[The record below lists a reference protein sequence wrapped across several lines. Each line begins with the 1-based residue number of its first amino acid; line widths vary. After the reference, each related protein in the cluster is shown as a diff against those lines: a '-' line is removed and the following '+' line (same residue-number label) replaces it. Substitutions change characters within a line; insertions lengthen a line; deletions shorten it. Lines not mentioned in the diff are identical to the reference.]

1 MSETRP
7 LRVLVVDDSVLH
19 RQTISELLKGAP
31 DVEIVGKA
39 ANGEEALR
47 MCALVHPDLITLDL
61 EMPRM
66 DGFTFLR
73 FLMARQ
79 PTPVIVISSQSQR
92 ENVFKALELGALD
105 FVSRPTGGPSEIA
118 KVRDELLSKV
128 SVVRSLRPVSRQTAL
143 RPTTGAFMLG
153 GGARSRV
160 PTPTPLPPATTAGPA
175 RIAPKRLVVIAASTG
190 GPQAILELVGRLP
203 ATTQLGIVIAQH
215 MPERFTKTFA
225 ERLHRRTSL
234 RIAEGED
241 GAWIEAGTVWICPG
255 GRASEIVMDS
265 SGVPRLRV
273 LATDSS
279 DRYVPSADRLFR
291 SVEAAG
297 IQNVLAV
304 VLTGM
309 GDDGAAALPGLDR
322 VGAEIWVESA
332 ESAIVDGMPACA
344 RKTGLADQV
353 LPLTALI
360 TKLVQL

>member
-1 MSETRP
+1 MSEPRP

-31 DVEIVGKA
+31 DIEIVGKA

-47 MCALVHPDLITLDL
+47 MAALVHPDLITLDL

-73 FLMARQ
+73 ILMAKQ

-105 FVSRPTGGPSEIA
+105 FVSRPTGGPAEIA
-118 KVRDELLSKV
+118 RVRDELLEKV
-128 SVVRSLRPVSRQTAL
+128 SVVRSLRPVSRQVAL

-153 GGARSRV
+153 GSGRGPAR
-160 PTPTPLPPATTAGPA
+160 TPTPLPPARPGPV
-175 RIAPKRLVVIAASTG
+175 RQPPKRLVVIAASTG

-203 ATTQLGIVIAQH
+203 STTQLGIVIAQH
-215 MPERFTKTFA
+215 MPERFTRTFA
-225 ERLHRRTSL
+225 ERLHRRASL

-241 GAWIEAGTVWICPG
+241 GAWIEAGTVWICAG
-255 GRASEIVMDS
+255 SKATEIVLDP

-273 LATDSS
+273 FPTDST

-291 SVEAAG
+291 SVEAAA
-297 IQNVLAV
+297 IPNVLAV

-309 GDDGAAALPGLDR
+309 GDDGAAALPGIDR

-332 ESAIVDGMPACA
+332 ESAIVDGMPAAA

-360 TKLVQL
+360 TKLAQL